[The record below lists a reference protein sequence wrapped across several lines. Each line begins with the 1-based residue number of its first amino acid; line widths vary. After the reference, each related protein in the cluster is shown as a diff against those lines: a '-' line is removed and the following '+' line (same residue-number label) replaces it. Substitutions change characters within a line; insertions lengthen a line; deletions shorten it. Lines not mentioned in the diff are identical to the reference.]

1 MNYKDLFHI
10 AILLISSPARAWEEI
25 SLEDRRKVFTTFV
38 YPMIGLCG
46 LSVFIGSLM
55 KMGWDGPQ
63 SFLINGLR
71 VRMFMLDSDIPLA
84 QQFAGYA
91 LVVVF
96 MLRIVIGIL
105 PDFGIMALLLQFYI
119 VYVVWEGS
127 KKVMQIAEKDRLR
140 FTILSSIL
148 LIACPVAI
156 EWIFNKLT
164 VVLN

>member
-1 MNYKDLFHI
+1 MRVVRFHRLFDEDGMG
-10 AILLISSPARAWEEI
+10 RAAKLSI
-25 SLEDRRKVFTTFV
+25 CHDT
-38 YPMIGLCG
+38 MLCG
-46 LSVFIGSLM
+46 GCILVWRILFGSY
-55 KMGWDGPQ
+55 
-63 SFLINGLR
+63 LINGLR
-71 VRMFMLDSDIPLA
+71 VRMFMQDSDIPLA

>member
-1 MNYKDLFHI
+1 MRVVRFHRLFDEDGMG
-10 AILLISSPARAWEEI
+10 RAAKLSI
-25 SLEDRRKVFTTFV
+25 CHDT
-38 YPMIGLCG
+38 MLCG
-46 LSVFIGSLM
+46 GCILVWRIFFGSLSHQ
-55 KMGWDGPQ
+55 WVACPH
-63 SFLINGLR
+63 
-71 VRMFMLDSDIPLA
+71 VYDIPLA

>member
-1 MNYKDLFHI
+1 MRVVRFHRLFDEDGMGRAAKLSICHDTMLCGGCI
-10 AILLISSPARAWEEI
+10 LVWRILLAA
-25 SLEDRRKVFTTFV
+25 
-38 YPMIGLCG
+38 Y
-46 LSVFIGSLM
+46 
-55 KMGWDGPQ
+55 
-63 SFLINGLR
+63 LINGLR

>member
-1 MNYKDLFHI
+1 
-10 AILLISSPARAWEEI
+10 
-25 SLEDRRKVFTTFV
+25 
-38 YPMIGLCG
+38 
-46 LSVFIGSLM
+46 
-55 KMGWDGPQ
+55 
-63 SFLINGLR
+63 LR
-71 VRMFMLDSDIPLA
+71 VRMFMQDSDIPLA

>member
-1 MNYKDLFHI
+1 MRVVRFH
-10 AILLISSPARAWEEI
+10 RFFD
-25 SLEDRRKVFTTFV
+25 EDGMGWAAKLSICHDT
-38 YPMIGLCG
+38 MLCG
-46 LSVFIGSLM
+46 GCILVRRIFLAAY
-55 KMGWDGPQ
+55 
-63 SFLINGLR
+63 LINGLR
-71 VRMFMLDSDIPLA
+71 VRMFMLDSDVPLA

-96 MLRIVIGIL
+96 MLKIVIGIL
-105 PDFGIMALLLQFYI
+105 PNFGIMALLLQFYI

-127 KKVMQIAEKDRLR
+127 KKVMQIEEKYRLR

-148 LIACPVAI
+148 LIACPVVI

>member
-1 MNYKDLFHI
+1 MRVVRFHRLFD
-10 AILLISSPARAWEEI
+10 
-25 SLEDRRKVFTTFV
+25 EDGMGWAAKLSICHDT
-38 YPMIGLCG
+38 MLCG
-46 LSVFIGSLM
+46 GCILVGGYFLAAY
-55 KMGWDGPQ
+55 
-63 SFLINGLR
+63 LINGLR